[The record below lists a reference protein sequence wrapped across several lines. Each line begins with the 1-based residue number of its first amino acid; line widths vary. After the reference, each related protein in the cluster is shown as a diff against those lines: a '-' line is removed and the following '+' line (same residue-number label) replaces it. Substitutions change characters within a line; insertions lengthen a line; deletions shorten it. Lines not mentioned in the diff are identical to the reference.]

1 MSPASTPS
9 IRQQCLVKKHFFN
22 SWKISNLHSE
32 NCRLTS
38 ITDFNMMVP
47 NSKQNKFRSE
57 VISENCVICWVR
69 FLGKYF
75 CQSVYCQF
83 SQCTTPPPFPPFKF
97 RQVSQKITFKFR
109 VLPRAKAGR
118 LSSSSSSFRD
128 LGKLE
133 EIRLAKKKSRQKLAP
148 RQDSWSSPSWLDVTL
163 ANSAG
168 EKLAFASLCS
178 FSVPE
183 RGKQTW
189 GIDDGVTTL
198 LHGVWKC
205 VCFGVG
211 VCVCWSDF
219 CAVLCSFYSVL

>member
-1 MSPASTPS
+1 MHNTPT
-9 IRQQCLVKKHFFN
+9 I
-22 SWKISNLHSE
+22 
-32 NCRLTS
+32 
-38 ITDFNMMVP
+38 
-47 NSKQNKFRSE
+47 
-57 VISENCVICWVR
+57 
-69 FLGKYF
+69 
-75 CQSVYCQF
+75 
-83 SQCTTPPPFPPFKF
+83 PPPFCFKF

-211 VCVCWSDF
+211 VCVSVGVIFVPC
-219 CAVLCSFYSVL
+219 CAVFIPCCSLLLSNGSVFTGKK